1 MAKKK
6 QEGKPQRYIAVSDAC
21 DDIIHIGSLDQ
32 IKEAIEEYCFDH
44 DIDESDVDDLIKVYQ
59 LGEEVGFSTEQRVQ
73 IYF

>member
-6 QEGKPQRYIAVSDAC
+6 QEGKPQRYIAVNGPYDE
-21 DDIIHIGSLDQ
+21 IIHIGSLDQ

-44 DIDESDVDDLIKVYQ
+44 DVDESDVDDLIKIYE
-59 LGEEVGFSTEQRVQ
+59 LGEEVSFGTERRVQ